1 MVLWSPFA
9 EWCNHYSRLNCDF
22 SFNDVLIFCKQYWG
36 KKLKRYSKRPL
47 KSGTYIKAG
56 LSTWNILNS
65 ILLTTLLLFPDY
77 LFWKYSSNHL
87 NRVDDLFLIQT
98 MVLCCIVCSGGKK
111 MLTERDLY
119 SDIPPWEGLKQI
131 KDSLFCLRQSRDFT
145 LNSRR
150 ILTPQNLDIIE
161 HIPLH
166 FLLLTNNS
174 FMYSSK
180 STDYLAYTFVGLIVS
195 TYLSA
200 FYQAYTFV
208 GLSMNSLPGFSR
220 PSIALCV
227 NYCSLILYMAPFRN
241 TEIELA
247 SSFLAVLD
255 PNSLALV
262 LTINNSV
269 YKKSPK
275 ILISDEFKVNLFF
288 RRLKYNSWI

>member
-1 MVLWSPFA
+1 M
-9 EWCNHYSRLNCDF
+9 
-22 SFNDVLIFCKQYWG
+22 
-36 KKLKRYSKRPL
+36 
-47 KSGTYIKAG
+47 
-56 LSTWNILNS
+56 
-65 ILLTTLLLFPDY
+65 
-77 LFWKYSSNHL
+77 
-87 NRVDDLFLIQT
+87 
-98 MVLCCIVCSGGKK
+98 
-111 MLTERDLY
+111 
-119 SDIPPWEGLKQI
+119 
-131 KDSLFCLRQSRDFT
+131 
-145 LNSRR
+145 NSRR

-166 FLLLTNNS
+166 FLLLTNNF

-288 RRLKYNSWI
+288 RRLKYNS